1 MRKKNDYSNEDFT
14 IEEIILLERLRS
26 FRVPAMVEEYKQQLQ
41 DPNAELL
48 SFQERFTRIVNA
60 EWFKRYN
67 KKFNDKLKKAKL
79 RFKDAD
85 LDESI
90 YDPAR
95 KLDTQSIELL
105 SKCEWV
111 EEGKNLLITG
121 MSSSGK
127 TYLSNALCITALR
140 QLKDVQYIRASRL
153 MQELERARN
162 NGNYLEYVEE
172 KMSLDLLVIDDF
184 GLMEFDLDKCRD
196 LFEVIDG
203 RDGRKSTIIVS
214 QFPVKKWYD
223 LFADITYAEACLS
236 RITDAKHS
244 YRLEMN
250 GRSMRG

>member
-1 MRKKNDYSNEDFT
+1 MSKKKMATVDFT
-14 IEEIILLERLRS
+14 IEESILIEQLRS
-26 FRVPAMVEEYKQQLQ
+26 FRVPGMVEEYKRQLQ
-41 DPNAELL
+41 DPNVDLL
-48 SFQERFTRIVNA
+48 PFQERFSKLVNA
-60 EWFKRYN
+60 EWVKRYN

-79 RFKDAD
+79 RYLDAD

-90 YDPAR
+90 YEPSRA
-95 KLDTQSIELL
+95 LDTETIELL
-105 SKCEWV
+105 ADCKWIETR
-111 EEGKNLLITG
+111 KNLLITG

>member
-1 MRKKNDYSNEDFT
+1 MSKKKVATEDFT
-14 IEEIILLERLRS
+14 IEESILIERLRS
-26 FRVPAMVEEYKQQLQ
+26 FRVPGMVEEYKRQLQ
-41 DPNAELL
+41 DPNADLL
-48 SFQERFTRIVNA
+48 PFQDRFSKLVSA

-67 KKFNDKLKKAKL
+67 KKFNDKLKRAKL
-79 RFKDAD
+79 RYLDAD

-90 YDPAR
+90 YEPSRA
-95 KLDTQSIELL
+95 LDTETIELL
-105 SKCEWV
+105 ADCKWIETR
-111 EEGKNLLITG
+111 KNLLITG

-162 NGNYLEYVEE
+162 NGKYLEYVEE
-172 KMSLDLLVIDDF
+172 KLSLDLLVIDDF